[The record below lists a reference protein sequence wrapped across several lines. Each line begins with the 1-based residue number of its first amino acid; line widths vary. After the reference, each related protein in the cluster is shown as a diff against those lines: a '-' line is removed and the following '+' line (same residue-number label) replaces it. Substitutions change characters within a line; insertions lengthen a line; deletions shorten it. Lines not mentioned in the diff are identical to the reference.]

1 MSISQYWA
9 LNLTD
14 LRSEAASRDLVKPHM
29 HINDLI
35 DEKFLVDL
43 LQADDDKFEHQYDKY
58 TLKELK
64 EVAKSLNLRTAVTK
78 AKNIENIL
86 KKESPPTNKFSRYN
100 NIKTWEKARLQKAK
114 YDKAASKKPKPNF
127 YYLKG
132 GCRIKKSSRVR
143 ELKPAK
149 PAKPVE
155 LKPAKPANPP
165 DWRRC
170 DAMKDGRVCRKW
182 QKLHKTEFNNFD
194 LPYRCRKCAKANRDT
209 DPDFKPIGP
218 DGE

>member
-14 LRSEAASRDLVKPHM
+14 LRSEAASRNLLKPNM

-35 DEKFLVDL
+35 DKKFLVDL
-43 LQADDDKFEHQYDKY
+43 LQADDDNFEHQYDKY

-64 EVAKSLNLRTAVTK
+64 EVAKSLNLQTAVTK

-86 KKESPPTNKFSRYN
+86 KKVSPPTNKFSAYK
-100 NIKTWEKARLQKAK
+100 NIKMWEKARLEKAK
-114 YDKAASKKPKPNF
+114 YDKAASKKPEPNY

-132 GCRIKKSSRVR
+132 GARIKKSSRVR
-143 ELKPAK
+143 KL
-149 PAKPVE
+149 
-155 LKPAKPANPP
+155 NPP

-170 DAMKDGRVCRKW
+170 DAMKDGKVCRKW
-182 QKLHKTEFNNFD
+182 QKLHKTEFNNLD
-194 LPYRCRKCAKANRDT
+194 LPYRCRTCAKANRDT

-218 DGE
+218 DWE